1 MEGVTK
7 FDSVKS
13 AYADDEDFGKLWNE
27 LSSPDAQHQEDYM
40 LRDGNAYVVELPSE
54 FGISP
59 VFNIEDITAFKGD
72 TSILPVLA
80 TSADGQFPTNTTPR
94 DEIAS
99 ILDHQFVSTR
109 RGGYYKFLVQWK
121 NRPNSESVWLQA
133 SELQRLHPHLFTT
146 YLQYNLP
153 ESNDDNGFANGSE
166 SLVRDTMKD
175 KERELDLMI

>member
-1 MEGVTK
+1 MVLVRLRPER
-7 FDSVKS
+7 FPPESVSKLH
-13 AYADDEDFGKLWNE
+13 ARRADPFKIVKKMGN
-27 LSSPDAQHQEDYM
+27 
-40 LRDGNAYVVELPSE
+40 NAYVIELPSE

-59 VFNIEDITAFKGD
+59 VFNIENITALKGD
-72 TSILPVLA
+72 TSILPVPA

-121 NRPNSESVWLQA
+121 NHPNSELVWLQA

-146 YLQYNLP
+146 YLQYNLL
-153 ESNDDNGFANGSE
+153 ESS
-166 SLVRDTMKD
+166 SLGETATMQI
-175 KERELDLMI
+175 RR